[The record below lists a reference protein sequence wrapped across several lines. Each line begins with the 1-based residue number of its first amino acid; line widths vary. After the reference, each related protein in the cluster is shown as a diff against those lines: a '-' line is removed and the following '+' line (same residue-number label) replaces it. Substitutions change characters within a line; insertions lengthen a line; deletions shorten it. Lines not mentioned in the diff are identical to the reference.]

1 MDLSKG
7 EPFSIALFG
16 IDSDAQRES
25 AGGGE
30 RSDTIMILSVNP
42 EKKTTEMISIPR
54 DTQAEIVGRD
64 TTEKINHAYAYGGPD
79 MAVKSIEK
87 LMGVPIDHYATV
99 NMDGLKDTIDTVG
112 GIDVT
117 SNATFNAGGINSL
130 RVNVRILM
138 VIPPC
143 HLFEAVKKK
152 GQVEISVDKKD
163 NNWCFKV

>member
-64 TTEKINHAYAYGGPD
+64 TTEKNQPRLCLWWTRYG
-79 MAVKSIEK
+79 S
-87 LMGVPIDHYATV
+87 
-99 NMDGLKDTIDTVG
+99 
-112 GIDVT
+112 
-117 SNATFNAGGINSL
+117 
-130 RVNVRILM
+130 
-138 VIPPC
+138 
-143 HLFEAVKKK
+143 
-152 GQVEISVDKKD
+152 EIY
-163 NNWCFKV
+163 